1 MAFFK
6 SKDTQT
12 TTGDPFLDHVVSI
25 QSDDF
30 STGFTSITAI
40 KNSDVFTAV
49 KIIASDIA
57 SSPLQLI
64 KNSMP
69 QPDDELIR
77 LLNENPA
84 SNVDGW
90 HFKFALAVNML
101 LNGNSFAYIHR
112 KDDGTVSSLEF
123 IPNSSVTVTQLDDGS
138 LRYQLGD
145 KKRKVKAKDMLHFKY
160 FTQDGVTGL
169 SPLYALR
176 DEMKI
181 QKAGNRTWFNFFSKG
196 VNGSGI
202 LKVNKSDL
210 DVEAKNA
217 IREKFEAANGSKDG
231 DNALR
236 TIILDE
242 TMDYKTL
249 EINTDVLRLI
259 NSSDWTTKQI
269 SKAFGIPSER
279 LGVENVHS
287 SSSQSNLMY
296 IQSTLIHYFNVF
308 SSELDNKLKS
318 DKEENFRFNT
328 DRLLEVDPE
337 TKIKNILD
345 QVKGTLITIN
355 EGRSKLGLPAID
367 GGDRLIASLNYTYLD
382 TLEKYQFREQ
392 EGNNGERTTIDGTS
406 GTGNETD

>member
-6 SKDTQT
+6 SKQIQT
-12 TTGDPFLDHVVSI
+12 TTGDPYLDHVVSI

-30 STGFTSITAI
+30 STGFTSVTAI
-40 KNSDVFTAV
+40 RNSDVFTAV
-49 KIIASDIA
+49 SIIASDIA

-64 KNSMP
+64 QNSMP

-77 LLNENPA
+77 LLNETPNTYM
-84 SNVDGW
+84 DGW

-112 KDDGTVSSLEF
+112 ENGKISSLEF
-123 IPNSSVTVTQLDDGS
+123 IPNSNITVEQLEDGS
-138 LRYQLGD
+138 LRYQIG
-145 KKRKVKAKDMLHFKY
+145 KRKKKINSEDMLHFKY

-181 QKAGNRTWFNFFSKG
+181 QKAGNKTWFNFFSRG

-249 EINTDVLRLI
+249 EINTDVLKLV
-259 NSSDWTTKQI
+259 NSSDWTSKQI
-269 SKAFGIPSER
+269 AKAFGVPVER
-279 LGVENVHS
+279 LSVENAHS
-287 SSSQSNLMY
+287 SSVQNNLIYM
-296 IQSTLIHYFNVF
+296 QNTLVHYFNVF
-308 SSELDNKLKS
+308 VSEMDNKLRDS
-318 DKEENFRFNT
+318 DNEHFRFNA
-328 DRLLEVDPE
+328 DRLLEADPE

-345 QVKGTLITIN
+345 QISGSLLTIN
-355 EGRSKLGLPAID
+355 EGRSKLGLPAVD

-392 EGNNGERTTIDGTS
+392 GAENGN
-406 GTGNETD
+406 